1 MILSRHTRRLTVAVA
16 LATTP
21 AIAHAQQ
28 RPATTNVQR
37 PAPAAAQPSVPT
49 AAAPRP
55 ITRAPRKPLVA
66 AGPVTPTRLENPLDG
81 EWLQNGR
88 DYANTRYSP
97 LTQITG
103 ANIAQLAPRA
113 LFQLEM
119 PQAGAGAEATPVVD
133 DGRLFV
139 TTDFDVVTAFDL
151 RSHKRLWRYEP
162 KLGAAKPCCGPVN
175 RGVALGH
182 GTVFLG
188 TLDAR
193 LVALD
198 AATGAV
204 RWEAVVADAD
214 SAYTITMAPIVI
226 GDRVIVG
233 TSGGEFPT
241 RGSVTAFDV
250 RTGKRLWRW
259 YAIPSPEEGGWWG
272 RWAKTTPAGD
282 SLPRDVAQ
290 EHIDSSTYEASWRT
304 GGGPVWA
311 QPAYDAASR
320 TLYVNVG
327 NPAPSNDGRRRP
339 GDNLYTTSVVAL
351 DVATGKLRWY
361 FQTVPHDEWDADLA
375 NPPVLVRASD
385 RTLVLAAAKTGWVY
399 MIDAATGAYVRRS
412 EPFVPQQNVFQEPTD
427 SGIVVAPGPAGGA
440 NWWPSS
446 YSAAADLFYVVG
458 IHMPF
463 KVTRAE
469 KAAQKGE
476 VWLGGE
482 YSPAS
487 KDVYSVLSAIKP
499 STGRIVWQRRI
510 APYGGG
516 TLATAGGLVFAGEG
530 DGWLRAYDAWTGIE
544 VWSFFCGAG
553 VSGPPISFDL
563 DGEQYIA
570 VIAAGNRYVAQKGS
584 SVLVFALG
592 GSASDPALARAAAAR
607 NTRSARAPFTPAM
620 SRDAIAPRKRYI
632 APPEPDTTEKDP
644 VPASATRS
652 GPFLAYD
659 ASTATAWLRIDAAGM
674 SFDGRTGGTGVVV
687 VPFGWRVEVRFR
699 NADAAPH
706 SARVVAPRDPVP
718 LVPGRAV
725 FTGAQTKNAD
735 AGILSGDSD
744 HFSFL
749 ADRAGTYLIA
759 CAVPGH
765 AAAGMYL
772 KLVVSPGVDKPEMR

>member
-1 MILSRHTRRLTVAVA
+1 MTLSSRSLPLLALAVA
-16 LATTP
+16 IAT
-21 AIAHAQQ
+21 
-28 RPATTNVQR
+28 
-37 PAPAAAQPSVPT
+37 PAAARAQRPVVTPAQRPVPT
-49 AAAPRP
+49 AAQPPVATGTPRP
-55 ITRAPRKPLVA
+55 VARTVRKPA
-66 AGPVTPTRLENPLDG
+66 AATGPVTPARLENPLDG

-97 LTQITG
+97 LVQINED
-103 ANIAQLAPRA
+103 NITQLAPRA
-113 LFQLEM
+113 LYQLEM
-119 PQAGAGAEATPVVD
+119 PQPGAGAEATPVVD

-139 TTDFDVVTAFDL
+139 TTDYDVVTAFDL

-162 KLGAAKPCCGPVN
+162 KIGVAKPCCGPVN
-175 RGVALGH
+175 RGVALGF
-182 GTVFLG
+182 GAVFLG
-188 TLDAR
+188 TIDAR

-198 AATGAV
+198 AATGTV
-204 RWEAVVADAD
+204 RWEAVVADPD
-214 SAYTITMAPIVI
+214 SAYAITMAPIVV

-241 RGSVTAFDV
+241 RGSVTAYDV

-259 YAIPSPEEGGWWG
+259 YAIPSPEDGGWWG

-290 EHIDSSTYEASWRT
+290 EHIDSSTYNESWRT

-311 QPAYDAASR
+311 QPAYDAASG

-375 NPPVLVRASD
+375 NPPVLVRGTD
-385 RTLVLAAAKTGWVY
+385 RTLLLAAAKTGWVY

-412 EPFVPQQNVFQEPTD
+412 EPFVPQQNIFEEPTD
-427 SGIVVAPGPAGGA
+427 SGIVVAPGPGGGA

-446 YSAAADLFYVVG
+446 YSPTTDLFYVVG
-458 IHMPF
+458 LHMPF

-469 KAAQKGE
+469 KEAQKGE

-487 KDVYSVLSAIKP
+487 KDIYSVLSAIRP
-499 STGRIVWQRRI
+499 ATGRIAWQRRI
-510 APYGGG
+510 APFGGG
-516 TLATAGGLVFAGEG
+516 TLATASGLVFAGEG
-530 DGWLRAYDAWTGIE
+530 DGWLRAYDGRSGIE

-570 VIAAGNRYVAQKGS
+570 VVAAGNRYVAQKGS

-592 GSASDPALARAAAAR
+592 GSATDPALARAAAAR
-607 NTRSARAPFTPAM
+607 NTRAARTPFTPAM
-620 SRDAIAPRKRYI
+620 SRDALKPRKRYV
-632 APPEPDTTEKDP
+632 AMPEPDTTEKDP
-644 VPASATRS
+644 VPATATRAGS
-652 GPFLAYD
+652 FLAYD
-659 ASTATAWLRIDAAGM
+659 ASTSTAWLRVDAAGM
-674 SFDGRTGGTGVVV
+674 SFDGRAGGTGVVV
-687 VPFGWRVEVRFR
+687 VPLGWRVEVRFR
-699 NADAAPH
+699 NGDAAPH
-706 SARVVAPRDPVP
+706 SARVVAAKDPVP
-718 LVPGRAV
+718 LVPGRSV
-725 FTGAQTKNAD
+725 FAGAQTKSAE
-735 AGILSGDSD
+735 AGILSGDGD
-744 HFSFL
+744 QFSFT
-749 ADRAGTYLIA
+749 ADRAGTYFIA

-772 KLVVSPGVDKPEMR
+772 KLVVSAGVEKPEFR

>member
-1 MILSRHTRRLTVAVA
+1 MILSRPSVRAAA
-16 LATTP
+16 LVIAMPAT
-21 AIAHAQQ
+21 AHAQQ
-28 RPATTNVQR
+28 RPV
-37 PAPAAAQPSVPT
+37 PAPAPAT
-49 AAAPRP
+49 AAATSRP
-55 ITRAPRKPLVA
+55 ASRTARAPLA
-66 AGPVTPTRLENPLDG
+66 SSGPVTAARLENPLAG

-119 PQAGAGAEATPVVD
+119 PQPGAGAEATPVVD

-151 RSHKRLWRYEP
+151 RSHRRLWRYEP
-162 KLGAAKPCCGPVN
+162 KLGVAKPCCGAVN
-175 RGVALGH
+175 RGVALGFGAVFV
-182 GTVFLG
+182 GTI
-188 TLDAR
+188 DAR

-198 AATGAV
+198 AATGTV
-204 RWEAVVADAD
+204 RWESVVGDAD
-214 SAYTITMAPIVI
+214 SAYTITMAPIVV

-241 RGSVTAFDV
+241 RGSVTAFDA
-250 RTGKRLWRW
+250 RTGRRLWRW
-259 YAIPSPEEGGWWG
+259 YSIPSPEDGGWWG

-290 EHIDSSTYEASWRT
+290 EHIDSTTYTESWRT

-311 QPAYDAASR
+311 QPAYDPASR

-361 FQTVPHDEWDADLA
+361 FQTVPHDEWDSDLA
-375 NPPVLVRASD
+375 NPPVLVRAND
-385 RTLVLAAAKTGWVY
+385 RTLLLAAGKTGWVY
-399 MIDAATGAYVRRS
+399 VIDAATGAYVRRS

-427 SGIVVAPGPAGGA
+427 SGVVVAPGPAGGA

-446 YSAAADLFYVVG
+446 YSPAHDLFYVVG

-463 KVTRAE
+463 KVTRAD

-476 VWLGGE
+476 MWLGGE
-482 YSPAS
+482 YAPTDKES
-487 KDVYSVLSAIKP
+487 YSVLSAIRP
-499 STGRIVWQRRI
+499 ATGRIVWQRRI
-510 APYGGG
+510 ASFGGG

-530 DGWLRAYDAWTGIE
+530 DGWLRAYDAPTGME
-544 VWSFFCGAG
+544 LWSFYCGAG

-563 DGEQYIA
+563 DGQQYIA
-570 VIAAGNRYVAQKGS
+570 VVAAGNRYVAQKGS

-592 GSASDPALARAAAAR
+592 GSTTDPTLARAAAAR
-607 NTRSARAPFTPAM
+607 NTRAALRPFTPAM
-620 SRDAIAPRKRYI
+620 SRDAIAPRKRFV

-644 VPASATRS
+644 VPASATRA

-659 ASTATAWLRIDAAGM
+659 ASSHTAWLRVDAAGM
-674 SFDGRTGGTGVVV
+674 SFDGRAGGTGVVV
-687 VPFGWRVEVRFR
+687 VPLGWRVEVRFR

-706 SARVVAPRDPVP
+706 SARVVAARSPVP
-718 LVPGRAV
+718 LVPGRAI
-725 FTGAQTKNAD
+725 FAGAQTKNPE
-735 AGILSGDSD
+735 AGIRVGDVD
-744 HFSFL
+744 HFAFTP
-749 ADRAGTYLIA
+749 DRAGTYLIA

-772 KLVVSPGVDKPEMR
+772 KLVVSDGVDKPEFR